1 MKGQSVRGNSCLCIC
16 VCCHLLSHILLL
28 QWRWYYFLTVNLESK
43 VFTFTLYSCKEMYY
57 SVLRNASLSPVDC
70 VDTADR
76 ACLLSAVRP
85 VSVRLNGQVV
95 SYLSQCSEGLLPRNV
110 LLDPNNAVAHIGFL
124 WYMSNN
130 WCNFLVV
137 VLLQFGWSRLY
148 GGY

>member
-1 MKGQSVRGNSCLCIC
+1 
-16 VCCHLLSHILLL
+16 
-28 QWRWYYFLTVNLESK
+28 
-43 VFTFTLYSCKEMYY
+43 MYY

-85 VSVRLNGQVV
+85 RLNGQVV

-130 WCNFLVV
+130 
-137 VLLQFGWSRLY
+137 
-148 GGY
+148 